1 MNSNEPRP
9 PSVVRV
15 ESPFPTPP
23 RVRVVTD
30 SDRVP
35 EAVALVEALDERGAE
50 AEVRLAEDAATTGYD
65 HVHPDAIVVDV
76 AAAPESVAEQCRGVG
91 EPPVL
96 VALTD
101 SDDRGQ
107 RRRAQAAG
115 FDLVVARPVDPSA
128 LMERLGEYLFGAR
141 T

>member
-1 MNSNEPRP
+1 MSGNEPRP
-9 PSVVRV
+9 VSVVRE
-15 ESPFPTPP
+15 ESPFPAPP

-50 AEVRLAEDAATTGYD
+50 AEVRLAEDAAATGYD
-65 HVHPDAIVVDV
+65 HVRPDAIVIDL
-76 AAAPESVAEQCRGVG
+76 ASAPEAVAGQRRAGDA
-91 EPPVL
+91 PPVL

-101 SDDRGQ
+101 GDDRGQ
-107 RRRAQAAG
+107 RRRAREAG